1 MTRWFAHV
9 LAEGASR
16 KGSCGSALTPHLD
29 AGVRLPYLGLR
40 YVGSTVLLRAVSVSM
55 TISPRV
61 ILGILYFDQEVAK
74 AWGVEVGADIVNFS
88 L

>member
-1 MTRWFAHV
+1 
-9 LAEGASR
+9 
-16 KGSCGSALTPHLD
+16 
-29 AGVRLPYLGLR
+29 
-40 YVGSTVLLRAVSVSM
+40 M
-55 TISPRV
+55 TISPSV